1 MSDVTTVTA
10 FGFWM
15 LSALLLLSGL
25 GALRRRR
32 LLRMSIH
39 TTLAMAAL
47 SVGALLLTVQM
58 SLSGYRALTREEVA
72 ATILTEPLAPSRFR
86 VEVHLAGGGMKTYEV
101 AGDEIYL
108 DAHILKWKSW
118 ANLLGLHTA
127 YELDRVG
134 GRYTAIGDERDKPRT
149 IYSLTPSRPL
159 DVFSLR
165 QRYAALSPVVDAEY
179 GSAVFFPVHYR
190 MTLEV
195 RVSTTGL
202 MLRPVESAAS
212 LLR

>member
-1 MSDVTTVTA
+1 
-10 FGFWM
+10 
-15 LSALLLLSGL
+15 
-25 GALRRRR
+25 
-32 LLRMSIH
+32 
-39 TTLAMAAL
+39 
-47 SVGALLLTVQM
+47 
-58 SLSGYRALTREEVA
+58 
-72 ATILTEPLAPSRFR
+72 
-86 VEVHLAGGGMKTYEV
+86 MKTYEV

-134 GRYTAIGDERDKPRT
+134 GRYTSIGDERDKPRT

-179 GSAVFFPVHYR
+179 GSAVFFPVHHR